1 MHDLRY
7 KNLGLNG
14 GLSLVFDVRG
24 LGADMAFVNDHMNIA
39 SDSRNDIAT
48 RAGAVVIGL
57 GLGFLAS
64 FKNAALFVALT
75 ANQLDTM
82 SPLPKISYTTA
93 VKLFFYESNYDY
105 GTEKKVDSKPI
116 QHIHDP
122 INKPL
127 PKR

>member
-1 MHDLRY
+1 LTLRGFLHDLRY

-93 VKLFFYESNYDY
+93 VKLFF
-105 GTEKKVDSKPI
+105 
-116 QHIHDP
+116 
-122 INKPL
+122 L
-127 PKR
+127 